1 MGLHEATNQL
11 KQMAIIRGVFRLL
24 AGSGSSA
31 YTPVLFLH
39 ALLLG
44 LPFRCSTWKPAGT
57 MYRWIKGT
65 KESYTHH
72 NQSKYWFLWGCCFHK
87 IVPWPLQLIG
97 GRLERQQNLVKYL
110 SNKKFQYLVQW
121 YFNVLML
128 KNHVYCQLLETKGND
143 YLKKYVPSIKIKE
156 AKT

>member
-57 MYRWIKGT
+57 MYSWIKGT
-65 KESYTHH
+65 KESY
-72 NQSKYWFLWGCCFHK
+72 K
-87 IVPWPLQLIG
+87 ISTFPKISSEVV
-97 GRLERQQNLVKYL
+97 EL
-110 SNKKFQYLVQW
+110 SL
-121 YFNVLML
+121 
-128 KNHVYCQLLETKGND
+128 
-143 YLKKYVPSIKIKE
+143 
-156 AKT
+156 

>member
-57 MYRWIKGT
+57 MYSWIKGT
-65 KESYTHH
+65 EESNTS
-72 NQSKYWFLWGCCFHK
+72 QSIKVLFIFFKFYDNSCQGSFTNYVYK
-87 IVPWPLQLIG
+87 S
-97 GRLERQQNLVKYL
+97 RQVGSPNLLTFCQIFPVE
-110 SNKKFQYLVQW
+110 NVNRVFQYMNELWIYCYLCTLLV
-121 YFNVLML
+121 VGM
-128 KNHVYCQLLETKGND
+128 
-143 YLKKYVPSIKIKE
+143 KYSNF
-156 AKT
+156 

>member
-24 AGSGSSA
+24 AGSGSA

-57 MYRWIKGT
+57 MYSWIKGT
-65 KESYTHH
+65 EESYTS
-72 NQSKYWFLWGCCFHK
+72 QSIEVFFLNLMIILVRGRSQTTFTSAMIFQWF
-87 IVPWPLQLIG
+87 
-97 GRLERQQNLVKYL
+97 
-110 SNKKFQYLVQW
+110 
-121 YFNVLML
+121 
-128 KNHVYCQLLETKGND
+128 
-143 YLKKYVPSIKIKE
+143 
-156 AKT
+156 